1 MKSIKNLLYSIL
13 VLSFFATFI
22 SCGGAD
28 KKSEEVESEEVKSE
42 EVKSKERSYESYE
55 GDYKKACTNQD
66 WDNAYKIVD
75 RLNESV
81 QYELKEYEFWKA
93 SSEEDAAAVAA
104 ARKAKYESA
113 KKLYEEALRYV
124 VLQEAMVTLEENG
137 KDGIMRIV
145 AIAKEHNAEGWL
157 YKEMLDVA
165 KKIGDD
171 GLVDRFQKIVNNNK

>member
-1 MKSIKNLLYSIL
+1 MKSIKNLLYSVL

-28 KKSEEVESEEVKSE
+28 KKSEEVKSE
-42 EVKSKERSYESYE
+42 ERSYTSYN
-55 GDYKKACTNQD
+55 GDYRKACTNRD

-75 RLNESV
+75 GLNNSV
-81 QYELKEYEFWKA
+81 QNKLKEYEG
-93 SSEEDAAAVAA
+93 
-104 ARKAKYESA
+104 RKTEYGEKYRYTAEYKVEYESA
-113 KKLYEEALRYV
+113 KKLYEEAFHYV

-137 KDGIMRIV
+137 ENGIMRIV
-145 AIAKEHNAEGWL
+145 AIAKEHEAEGWL

-171 GLVDRFQKIVNNNK
+171 GLADRFQKIVNNNK

>member
-1 MKSIKNLLYSIL
+1 MKSIKNILYSVL

-28 KKSEEVESEEVKSE
+28 KKSEEG
-42 EVKSKERSYESYE
+42 SYESYE
-55 GDYKKACTNQD
+55 GDYKKACTNRD

-75 RLNESV
+75 ELNKSAQNELET
-81 QYELKEYEFWKA
+81 YEMYKA
-93 SSEEDAAAVAA
+93 RGYDHGGIAAHKVS
-104 ARKAKYESA
+104 YESA

-137 KDGIMRIV
+137 EKGIMRIV
-145 AIAKEHNAEGWL
+145 AIAKEHEAESWL

-171 GLVDRFQKIVNNNK
+171 GLADRFKKIINNNK